1 MCVWG
6 GGGLEGRSYKPNNR
20 GKASTKEDSKV
31 LYIAIA
37 NNNKH
42 SIGLHAW
49 EVVDRLYMFV

>member
-1 MCVWG
+1 MCG
-6 GGGLEGRSYKPNNR
+6 GGGVWRGKPNKR